1 MVVVV
6 AETDAG
12 VDDGDSPFWAEV
24 CTNCLLTIYVSELT
38 SKLYVYRMEFFH
50 EMWNVLDFIIVGL
63 DLVFVLISLVV
74 DQMPSVSILRVFKLL
89 RLARAFKAAKSFKE
103 LNSLLRA

>member
-38 SKLYVYRMEFFH
+38 SKLYVYRLEFFH
-50 EMWNVLDFIIVGL
+50 EMWNILDFCIVGM
-63 DLVFVLISLVV
+63 DIVFVFATLIVEE
-74 DQMPSVSILRVFKLL
+74 MPSVSILRVF
-89 RLARAFKAAKSFKE
+89 R
-103 LNSLLRA
+103 